1 MDGRFFADWHQA
13 DGRLGL
19 CWREEA
25 RQLPTGDSA
34 PKGFDT
40 TLMLRLIEVEFGG
53 KIDREVT
60 PHGWTTRLSIPLSSV
75 VLAST

>member
-53 KIDREVT
+53 K
-60 PHGWTTRLSIPLSSV
+60 SI
-75 VLAST
+75 AR